1 MPAGIDLTLQALFWS
16 TATIALYLAAR
27 AVYRRWP
34 RWWLM
39 PLAIAP
45 LGLILT
51 ALALHTSY
59 RDYSRGTHWLVSLL
73 GPATVAFA
81 VPIYQRRALIRRH
94 WRVLAT
100 GMVLGSATSMLTA
113 WGLARLLGLSD
124 TLTLS
129 LLPRSM
135 STPFAMTV
143 SSEIG
148 GAPDLTAVFV
158 IVTGVVGA
166 AIGDVLLLRFPIR
179 SSLALGALLGVA
191 AHGAGTAKAHEI
203 GQEEGAVAGLVM
215 VLVGLFN
222 VLLVPLLMMA
232 QKLVSHGV

>member
-1 MPAGIDLTLQALFWS
+1 MLQLIPAWIDSALQALFWS
-16 TATIALYLAAR
+16 AATIGFYLGAK

-39 PLAIAP
+39 PLAVAP
-45 LGLILT
+45 LVLIMA
-51 ALALHTSY
+51 ALAFHTSY
-59 RDYSRGTHWLVSLL
+59 HDYIRGTHWLVSLL

-81 VPIYQRRALIRRH
+81 VPIYEKRALIRRH
-94 WRVLAT
+94 WRVLAL
-100 GMVLGSATSMLTA
+100 GMLLGSATSMVTS
-113 WGLARLLGLSD
+113 WGLASLLGLNE

-143 SSEIG
+143 SSDIG

-166 AIGDVLLLRFPIR
+166 AIGDIMLVRFPIR
-179 SSLALGALLGVA
+179 SSLARGVLLGVA

-203 GQEEGAVAGLVM
+203 GHEEGSVAGLVM

-222 VLLVPLLMMA
+222 VLLAPVVAACLR
-232 QKLVSHGV
+232 LV

>member
-1 MPAGIDLTLQALFWS
+1 MSAWIDLTLQAIFWS
-16 TATIALYLAAR
+16 AATIVVYLGAR

-45 LGLILT
+45 LALIVT

-81 VPIYQRRALIRRH
+81 VPIYENRGLIRRH

-100 GMVLGSATSMLTA
+100 GALLGSATSMLTA
-113 WGLARLLGLSD
+113 WGLAWLLGLNE

-143 SSEIG
+143 SGEIG

-166 AIGDVLLLRFPIR
+166 AIGDVLLQRLPIR

-215 VLVGLFN
+215 VLVGLLN
-222 VLLVPLLMMA
+222 VLLVPLLMMGL
-232 QKLVSHGV
+232 KLA

>member
-1 MPAGIDLTLQALFWS
+1 MPPFMPAGIDPTLQAIFWS
-16 TATIALYLAAR
+16 AATIALYLGAR
-27 AVYRRWP
+27 AIYRRWP

-45 LGLILT
+45 LALIMT

-73 GPATVAFA
+73 GPVTVAFA
-81 VPIYQRRALIRRH
+81 VPIYEKRGLIRRH
-94 WRVLAT
+94 WRVLAA
-100 GMVLGSATSMLTA
+100 GMLLGSATSMLTA
-113 WGLARLLGLSD
+113 WGLARLLGLNE

-148 GAPDLTAVFV
+148 GAPDLTAVFA
-158 IVTGVVGA
+158 IVTGIVGA
-166 AIGDVLLLRFPIR
+166 AIGDVLLLRLPIR
-179 SSLALGALLGVA
+179 TSLALGALLGVA

-215 VLVGLFN
+215 VLVGLLN
-222 VLLVPLLMMA
+222 VLLAPLLILA
-232 QKLVSHGV
+232 RTLA

>member
-1 MPAGIDLTLQALFWS
+1 MPPFMPAGIDPTLQAIFWS
-16 TATIALYLAAR
+16 AATIALYLGAR
-27 AVYRRWP
+27 AIYRRWP

-45 LGLILT
+45 LALIMT

-73 GPATVAFA
+73 GPVTVAFA
-81 VPIYQRRALIRRH
+81 VPIYEKRGLIRRH
-94 WRVLAT
+94 WRVLAA
-100 GMVLGSATSMLTA
+100 GMLLGSATSMLTA
-113 WGLARLLGLSD
+113 WGLARLLGLNE

-148 GAPDLTAVFV
+148 GAPDLTAVFA
-158 IVTGVVGA
+158 IVTGIVGA
-166 AIGDVLLLRFPIR
+166 AIGDVLLLRLPIR

-191 AHGAGTAKAHEI
+191 AHGAGTAKAHDI

-215 VLVGLFN
+215 VLVGLLN
-222 VLLVPLLMMA
+222 VLLAPLLILA
-232 QKLVSHGV
+232 RTLA

>member
-1 MPAGIDLTLQALFWS
+1 MPPFMPAGIDPTLQAIFWS
-16 TATIALYLAAR
+16 AATIALYLGAR
-27 AVYRRWP
+27 AIYRRWP

-45 LGLILT
+45 LALIMT

-73 GPATVAFA
+73 GPVTVAFA
-81 VPIYQRRALIRRH
+81 VPIYEKRGLIRRH
-94 WRVLAT
+94 WRVLAA
-100 GMVLGSATSMLTA
+100 GMLLGSATSMLTA
-113 WGLARLLGLSD
+113 WGLARLLGLNE

-148 GAPDLTAVFV
+148 GAPDLTAVFA
-158 IVTGVVGA
+158 IVTGIVGA
-166 AIGDVLLLRFPIR
+166 AIGDVLLLRLPIR

-215 VLVGLFN
+215 VLVGLLN
-222 VLLVPLLMMA
+222 VLLAPLLILA
-232 QKLVSHGV
+232 RTLA